1 MPDARGSPRGQPRRR
16 KPQPSGA
23 PRAAPG
29 ASRLPRR
36 RLGGTRQATVPASGT
51 APGRGTAEAPRPGRA
66 AVPVERGGRGGR
78 AGPGRAVPGARA
90 GEEPGGGGA
99 EPRSARPRP
108 EGTWPWRRYLGQRR
122 RARPEPPEG
131 TEPQVR
137 AGCAP
142 RRRGCE
148 SRAGGAGC
156 PAAGQ
161 RGSARSGAP
170 GGVRSPD
177 SAALEAPTGPPRRAG
192 GVGRGGG
199 GGGPGLGCGKG
210 SERIDS
216 REGAVLDGSRR
227 CCGPWGAHGGGRE
240 APASAVVLVASAA
253 RSAHLYSW

>member
-161 RGSARSGAP
+161 RGSARRGAEHRGGSAHRIPRHWRPPPGRPAAP
-170 GGVRSPD
+170 GGSGGE
-177 SAALEAPTGPPRRAG
+177 AAVAARGW
-192 GVGRGGG
+192 GVGRARSASIAEKERSST
-199 GGGPGLGCGKG
+199 GPVA
-210 SERIDS
+210 
-216 REGAVLDGSRR
+216 AV
-227 CCGPWGAHGGGRE
+227 AHGGLMEEAGRLL
-240 APASAVVLVASAA
+240 PLPSC
-253 RSAHLYSW
+253 